1 MLGLKKYLI
10 AEEERLNK
18 IKQVIDKRLIDIP
31 EGNLRITSSGK
42 HIQYMHCKEKDGKYQ
57 KQGEY
62 LKKENMSL
70 VRALAQKSYDQKMK
84 KLVDRRFKQIQIIS
98 KEYLD
103 DEIELIY
110 TSMNI
115 NRQAL
120 VTPVEKI
127 WQQKVADWKSIPY
140 TGKAFDEGIP
150 EIYTKKGERVRSKS
164 EKLIAD
170 TLFDR
175 GIEYKYECP
184 ISLKGYGLVYPD
196 FTILSRKTGKEM
208 YWEHDG
214 RMDDPKYS
222 EKAVRKINSY
232 IYNGII
238 PGDRLMLTFE
248 TSSTVLNDRTIKKM
262 IDNFLL

>member
-70 VRALAQKSYDQKMK
+70 VMALAQKSYDQKMK
-84 KLVDRRFKQIQIIS
+84 KLVDRRLKQIQIIS

-110 TSMNI
+110 TNMNI

-120 VTPVEKI
+120 VT
-127 WQQKVADWKSIPY
+127 
-140 TGKAFDEGIP
+140 
-150 EIYTKKGERVRSKS
+150 R
-164 EKLIAD
+164 
-170 TLFDR
+170 
-175 GIEYKYECP
+175 
-184 ISLKGYGLVYPD
+184 
-196 FTILSRKTGKEM
+196 
-208 YWEHDG
+208 
-214 RMDDPKYS
+214 
-222 EKAVRKINSY
+222 
-232 IYNGII
+232 
-238 PGDRLMLTFE
+238 
-248 TSSTVLNDRTIKKM
+248 
-262 IDNFLL
+262 

>member
-1 MLGLKKYLI
+1 MHGLKKYLI
-10 AEEERLNK
+10 AEEERLKK
-18 IKQVIDKRLIDIP
+18 IKQVVDKRLINVP

-70 VRALAQKSYDQKMK
+70 VRRLAQKSYDQKIK
-84 KLVDRRFKQIQIIS
+84 RLADKRLRQIQNIN
-98 KEYLD
+98 KDYTD
-103 DEIELIY
+103 NDIELIY
-110 TSMNI
+110 TNMNI

-120 VTPVEKI
+120 VTPVEKT
-127 WQQKVADWKSIPY
+127 WQQKVAEWKSIPY
-140 TGKAFDEGIP
+140 TGKAFEEGTP

-170 TLFDR
+170 TLCDM

-184 ISLKGYGLVYPD
+184 INLIGYGQVYPD

-222 EKAVRKINSY
+222 DKAVRKINSY
-232 IYNGII
+232 IHNGII

-248 TSSTVLNDRTIKKM
+248 TSNIVLNDRTIKKM

>member
-1 MLGLKKYLI
+1 MIGLKKYLI
-10 AEEERLNK
+10 AEEKRLK
-18 IKQVIDKRLIDIP
+18 TIKQGVDKRLVEVP

-62 LKKENMSL
+62 LKKEDMPL
-70 VRALAQKSYDQKMK
+70 VRRLAQKSYDQKMK
-84 KLVDRRFKQIQIIS
+84 KLVDRRLKQIQIIS
-98 KEYLD
+98 KEYSE
-103 DEIELIY
+103 DELELIY
-110 TSMNI
+110 TNMNV

-120 VTPVEKI
+120 VTPVEKT
-127 WQQKVADWKSIPY
+127 WVQKVADWKAIPY
-140 TGKAFDEGIP
+140 TGKEFEEGAP

-170 TLFDR
+170 TLFDL

-184 ISLKGYGLVYPD
+184 IVLKGYGVVYPD
-196 FTILSRKTGKEM
+196 FTILSRKTGKEV

-214 RMDDPKYS
+214 KMDDPKYS

-248 TSSTVLNDRTIKKM
+248 TSNIVLNDRTIKKM

>member
-84 KLVDRRFKQIQIIS
+84 KLVDRRLKQIQIIS

-170 TLFDR
+170 TYWR
-175 GIEYKYECP
+175 GELN
-184 ISLKGYGLVYPD
+184 ISMNAQSV
-196 FTILSRKTGKEM
+196 
-208 YWEHDG
+208 
-214 RMDDPKYS
+214 
-222 EKAVRKINSY
+222 
-232 IYNGII
+232 
-238 PGDRLMLTFE
+238 
-248 TSSTVLNDRTIKKM
+248 
-262 IDNFLL
+262 